1 MGGVCALANRAQAV
15 QRRNP
20 YSPGEVA
27 IRAATDRNL
36 RQRKAQLAG
45 NLPGQ
50 LEQHH
55 YLFRSL
61 HWRTI
66 DAALD
71 LDPAFWIYRP
81 QLAYLAFQH
90 PAIRSYGDAKVHFG
104 HSFRSDDIRARTSAD
119 DSNVERDRALQIGQA
134 RDGLNLVR
142 ELKNRA
148 LAFFKVEPG
157 VRRLSRDLHEERPNT
172 FARRLQGA
180 SGAGR
185 FANQDRGTLARNL
198 LSQRARAF
206 AAAFFVGNQQH
217 RHRARQA
224 ASDFAR
230 GPEGTHHL
238 RNAALHVENTGAVEP
253 AFVLAP
259 RHRLKC
265 PDVVHG
271 IEVAEQQH
279 WLAAFGA
286 RESHLQVVPG

>member
-36 RQRKAQLAG
+36 RQRETQLAG

-50 LEQHH
+50 LEQRDH
-55 YLFRSL
+55 LFRPL

-71 LDPAFWIYRP
+71 LDLALWIDRSQP
-81 QLAYLAFQH
+81 AYLAFH
-90 PAIRSYGDAKVHFG
+90 HRAIRSYGDAKIHFG
-104 HSFRSDDIRARTSAD
+104 GSFRSDDVGARTSAD
-119 DSNVERDRALQIGQA
+119 DSNIERDPALQIGQA
-134 RDGLNLVR
+134 RDGLNLICQ
-142 ELKNRA
+142 LQNRA
-148 LAFFKVEPG
+148 LAFFKVEPR
-157 VRRLSRDLHEERPNT
+157 VRRLSRDLHEERPDT

-185 FANQDRGTLARNL
+185 FANQNRGTLARNL

-230 GPEGTHHL
+230 GPEGKHHL
-238 RNAALHVENTGAVEP
+238 RDAALHVENTGPVEP
-253 AFVLAP
+253 AVLLAP
-259 RHRLKC
+259 RHGLKC